1 MFYFQLK
8 GWIRARWY
16 NVNTAQFEFQ
26 CVCCAVFLKL
36 MYRKHNFLTFLTE
49 CRYYFLLSPSV
60 FGGVKATATKHRKG
74 EAPCCQQSRVWST
87 YREVVIWWMPKC
99 SCHLL
104 SEEIKTVIFTSRA
117 VNVLETAIHRL
128 AIVLSALILSKL
140 SLQIIILLPFD
151 ALYFYAE
158 YWVKTVSWN

>member
-1 MFYFQLK
+1 
-8 GWIRARWY
+8 
-16 NVNTAQFEFQ
+16 
-26 CVCCAVFLKL
+26 
-36 MYRKHNFLTFLTE
+36 
-49 CRYYFLLSPSV
+49 
-60 FGGVKATATKHRKG
+60 
-74 EAPCCQQSRVWST
+74 
-87 YREVVIWWMPKC
+87 MPKC

-117 VNVLETAIHRL
+117 VNVLETAIHLL

-158 YWVKTVSWN
+158 YWVKTVSCRAQTADAVMYRRRPSAPGAREGGSGQPGRAHGCSRRPGLLTAAHPEPRGPAGQRGRPQKRRRERAEGRAGPGRGRSAAG